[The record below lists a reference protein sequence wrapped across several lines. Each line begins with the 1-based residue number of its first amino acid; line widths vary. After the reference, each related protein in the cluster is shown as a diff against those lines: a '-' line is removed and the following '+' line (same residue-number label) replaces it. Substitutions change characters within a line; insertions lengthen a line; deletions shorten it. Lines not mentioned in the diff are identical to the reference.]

1 MPLRK
6 ASQWSP
12 FRFLSARERRQ
23 WRNRGA
29 CVSVENRVLGH
40 KLYQSLAASS
50 LQSRFGSCR
59 LFSLLENKEW
69 PGWCFYHP
77 WDLQDGAGTGSTE
90 YRRKWVYWSLLE
102 IATLPWKVHCP
113 PGWICREILKN
124 KVPPISYSFCFI
136 GPFAFVIEHTSYY
149 TALPINSSAL

>member
-1 MPLRK
+1 MYCGLSTCLCVKQVSGPRSVFRLPESGGNDATEEL
-6 ASQWSP
+6 ASAWRREFLATNYIRALQHPPYSP
-12 FRFLSARERRQ
+12 
-23 WRNRGA
+23 
-29 CVSVENRVLGH
+29 
-40 KLYQSLAASS
+40 
-50 LQSRFGSCR
+50 CR

-77 WDLQDGAGTGSTE
+77 LDLQDGAGTGSTE
-90 YRRKWVYWSLLE
+90 YRRKWVYRSLPE

-136 GPFAFVIEHTSYY
+136 RPFASVIEHTSYECRNWE
-149 TALPINSSAL
+149 T